1 MSEVQYCH
9 EIDEFE
15 NAPMKDE
22 VFEFDSVK
30 MNVNEMRKMHGI
42 AECNTFYP
50 LNEEEL
56 SIFAK
61 NGIDGVY
68 TADPNVD
75 PNAEFISEMTYKD
88 VIAKELKVMDLTA
101 VSLCMQSGIEIVV
114 FDMKETEN
122 FRKVVTGEKVGT
134 KIVKG
139 E

>member
-1 MSEVQYCH
+1 MLKIGCH
-9 EIDEFE
+9 VSSSGGYVS
-15 NAPMKDE
+15 M
-22 VFEFDSVK
+22 
-30 MNVNEMRKMHGI
+30 
-42 AECNTFYP
+42 
-50 LNEEEL
+50 LNDTKY
-56 SIFAK
+56 I
-61 NGIDGVY
+61 GG
-68 TADPNVD
+68 NVD

-101 VSLCMQSGIEIVV
+101 VSLWMHSGIEIVV